1 MKGASML
8 ENLHVKN
15 LALIEEEDITFLDGL
30 HILSGETGAGKSII
44 LGALG
49 LALGGKVSKD
59 MLRDP
64 GKEALVEAVFRITR
78 DSQRKQLA
86 ELDIEPYD
94 DEVILSRKITE
105 SRSVA
110 KINGEMVPAIK
121 MKEVGD
127 IFLDIHGQ
135 NDHQSLL
142 HKKKHLEMLDEYAK
156 NEVGPLKE
164 RMQTA
169 YKTYAAK
176 QQEWKEA
183 NQLDGD
189 REREI
194 SFLEYEI
201 KEITEANLEI
211 GEDARFENQYR
222 RLSNSKRIME
232 ALSEALSEAYQQTSG
247 SDGASEQVGRA
258 VQRLHQILSYDEA
271 LEPMFESLNDID
283 SLLSDFNRDL
293 SQYMAEAEF
302 DEEMF
307 AQIDGRLNEI
317 NRLKDKYGATI
328 EDILAAKQEKE
339 DRLEKLMHHE
349 AYLAKLTQALN
360 DAKKEAEDAAF
371 ALSGMRKRY
380 AKELSGKVEEAL
392 MDLNFLDVHFSM
404 EFLQTDHIGADG
416 YDDAQFM
423 IRTNPGEPIRPLK
436 DIASGGEMSRIMLA
450 IKTVLAEH
458 DDIDTLIF
466 DEIDAG
472 ISGRTAQ
479 AVSEKLHLVAK
490 EHQVICITHLPQI
503 AAMADHHYLI
513 QKDVVGNETI
523 SSIEALSYHDSIKE
537 LARMLGG
544 TTITQTVLDN
554 AKEMK
559 DLAQGKKDV

>member
-232 ALSEALSEAYQQTSG
+232 ALSEAYQQTSG

-328 EDILAAKQEKE
+328 EDILATKQEKE

-392 MDLNFLDVHFSM
+392 MDLKFLDVHFSM

>member
-49 LALGGKVSKD
+49 LALGGKVLKD

-232 ALSEALSEAYQQTSG
+232 ALSEAYQQTSG

-293 SQYMAEAEF
+293 SQYMAETEF

-490 EHQVICITHLPQI
+490 EHQVLCITHLPQI

>member
-1 MKGASML
+1 ML

-110 KINGEMVPAIK
+110 KINGEMVPAIR

-232 ALSEALSEAYQQTSG
+232 ALSEAYQQTSG

-283 SLLSDFNRDL
+283 SLLADFNRDL

-380 AKELSGKVEEAL
+380 AKKLSGKVEEAL

>member
-211 GEDARFENQYR
+211 GEDACFENQYR
-222 RLSNSKRIME
+222 RLSNSKRIM
-232 ALSEALSEAYQQTSG
+232 EALSEAYQQTSG

-328 EDILAAKQEKE
+328 EDILATKQEKE

>member
-1 MKGASML
+1 ML

-49 LALGGKVSKD
+49 LALGGKVSKE
-59 MLRDP
+59 MLRD
-64 GKEALVEAVFRITR
+64 GDKEALVEAVFRVTR
-78 DSQRKQLA
+78 ESQRKQLA
-86 ELDIEPYD
+86 ALDVEPYD
-94 DEVILSRKITE
+94 DQIILSRKITE

-110 KINGEMVPAIK
+110 KINGEMVPAVK
-121 MKEVGD
+121 MKQVGD

-156 NEVGPLKE
+156 SEVQPLKE
-164 RMQTA
+164 RMHTA
-169 YKTYAAK
+169 YKKYAQK
-176 QQEWKEA
+176 QQEWQDA
-183 NQLDGD
+183 DRMDGD

-201 KEITEANLEI
+201 HEIADANLQV
-211 GEDARFENQYR
+211 GEDERFESQYR

-232 ALSEALSEAYQQTSG
+232 ALGEAQQMSAG
-247 SDGASEQVGRA
+247 ADGASDQIGRA
-258 VQRLHQILSYDEA
+258 IQRLHQVVVYDEA
-271 LEPMFESLNDID
+271 LSPMLDSLSDID

-293 SQYMAEAEF
+293 SQYMSEAEF
-302 DEEMF
+302 DEELF

-317 NRLKDKYGATI
+317 NRLKDKYGSTI
-328 EDILAAKQEKE
+328 EQILAAKEEKE
-339 DRLEKLMHHE
+339 ERLQKLQHYE
-349 AYLAKLTQALN
+349 AYLAKLSEECKQ
-360 DAKKEAEDAAF
+360 AKKEAEDAAF
-371 ALSGMRKRY
+371 ALSSMRQHY
-380 AKELSGKVEEAL
+380 AKELEDAL
-392 MDLNFLDVHFSM
+392 LDLNFLDVHFSM
-404 EFLQTDHIGADG
+404 EFLQAEKIGMDG

-513 QKDVVGNETI
+513 QKDVIGNETI

-559 DLAQGKKDV
+559 ELAQQKKDV

>member
-1 MKGASML
+1 ML

-232 ALSEALSEAYQQTSG
+232 ALSEAYQQTSG

-271 LEPMFESLNDID
+271 LEPMSESLNDID

-293 SQYMAEAEF
+293 SQYMAETEF

-554 AKEMK
+554 AKEMI

>member
-121 MKEVGD
+121 MKQVGD

-232 ALSEALSEAYQQTSG
+232 ALSEAYQQTSG

-293 SQYMAEAEF
+293 SQYMAETEF
-302 DEEMF
+302 DEERF

>member
-1 MKGASML
+1 ML

-121 MKEVGD
+121 MKQVGD

-232 ALSEALSEAYQQTSG
+232 ALSEAYQQTSG

-328 EDILAAKQEKE
+328 EDILATKQEKE

-392 MDLNFLDVHFSM
+392 MDLKFLDVHFSM

-436 DIASGGEMSRIMLA
+436 DVASGGEMSRIMLA

>member
-15 LALIEEEDITFLDGL
+15 LALIEEEDITFFDGL

-94 DEVILSRKITE
+94 DEIILSRKITE

-232 ALSEALSEAYQQTSG
+232 ALSEAYQQTSG

-328 EDILAAKQEKE
+328 EDILATKQEKE

-436 DIASGGEMSRIMLA
+436 DIASGGELSRIMLA

>member
-232 ALSEALSEAYQQTSG
+232 ALSEAYQQTSG

-360 DAKKEAEDAAF
+360 DAKKEAEEAAF

>member
-222 RLSNSKRIME
+222 RLSNSKRIM
-232 ALSEALSEAYQQTSG
+232 EALSEAYQQTSG

-479 AVSEKLHLVAK
+479 AVSEKLHLVTK

>member
-1 MKGASML
+1 ML

-164 RMQTA
+164 RVQTA

-232 ALSEALSEAYQQTSG
+232 ALSETYQQTSG

-328 EDILAAKQEKE
+328 EDILATKQEKE

-416 YDDAQFM
+416 YDDVQFM

>member
-121 MKEVGD
+121 MKQVGD

-232 ALSEALSEAYQQTSG
+232 ALSEAYQQTSG

-293 SQYMAEAEF
+293 SQYMAETEF

>member
-1 MKGASML
+1 ML

-232 ALSEALSEAYQQTSG
+232 ALSETYQQTSG

-293 SQYMAEAEF
+293 SQYMAETEF

>member
-1 MKGASML
+1 ML

-121 MKEVGD
+121 MKQVGD

-232 ALSEALSEAYQQTSG
+232 ALSEAYQQTSG

-293 SQYMAEAEF
+293 SQYMAETEF

>member
-1 MKGASML
+1 ML

-49 LALGGKVSKD
+49 LALGGKVSKE
-59 MLRDP
+59 MLRD
-64 GKEALVEAVFRITR
+64 GDKEALVEAVFRVTR
-78 DSQRKQLA
+78 ESQRKQLA
-86 ELDIEPYD
+86 ALDVEPYD
-94 DEVILSRKITE
+94 DQIILSRKITE

-110 KINGEMVPAIK
+110 KINGEMVPAVK
-121 MKEVGD
+121 MKQVGD

-156 NEVGPLKE
+156 SEVQPLKE
-164 RMQTA
+164 RMHTA
-169 YKTYAAK
+169 YKKYAQK
-176 QQEWKEA
+176 QQEWQDA
-183 NQLDGD
+183 DRMDGD

-194 SFLEYEI
+194 SFQEYEI
-201 KEITEANLEI
+201 HEIADANLQV
-211 GEDARFENQYR
+211 GEDERFESQYR

-232 ALSEALSEAYQQTSG
+232 ALGEAQQMSAG
-247 SDGASEQVGRA
+247 ADGASDQIGRA
-258 VQRLHQILSYDEA
+258 IQRLHQVVVYDEA
-271 LEPMFESLNDID
+271 LSPMLDSLSDID

-293 SQYMAEAEF
+293 SQYMSEAEF
-302 DEEMF
+302 DEELF

-317 NRLKDKYGATI
+317 NRLKDKYGSTI
-328 EDILAAKQEKE
+328 EQILAAKEEKE
-339 DRLEKLMHHE
+339 ERLQKLQHYE
-349 AYLAKLTQALN
+349 AYLAKLSEECKQ
-360 DAKKEAEDAAF
+360 AKKEAEDAAF
-371 ALSGMRKRY
+371 ALSSMRQHY
-380 AKELSGKVEEAL
+380 AKELSKKVEDAL
-392 MDLNFLDVHFSM
+392 LDLNFLDVHFSM
-404 EFLQTDHIGADG
+404 EFLQAEKIGMDG

-513 QKDVVGNETI
+513 QKDVIGNETI

-559 DLAQGKKDV
+559 ELAQQKKDV

>member
-1 MKGASML
+1 ML

-49 LALGGKVSKD
+49 LALGGKVSKE
-59 MLRDP
+59 MLRD
-64 GKEALVEAVFRITR
+64 GDKEALVEAVFRVTR
-78 DSQRKQLA
+78 ESQRKQLA
-86 ELDIEPYD
+86 ALDVEPYD
-94 DEVILSRKITE
+94 DQIILSRKITE

-110 KINGEMVPAIK
+110 KINGEMVPAVK
-121 MKEVGD
+121 MKQVGD

-156 NEVGPLKE
+156 SEVQPLKE
-164 RMQTA
+164 RMHTA
-169 YKTYAAK
+169 YKKYAQK
-176 QQEWKEA
+176 QQEWQDA
-183 NQLDGD
+183 DRMDGD

-201 KEITEANLEI
+201 HEIADANLQV
-211 GEDARFENQYR
+211 GEDERFESQYR

-232 ALSEALSEAYQQTSG
+232 ALGEAQQMSAG
-247 SDGASEQVGRA
+247 ADGASDQIGRA
-258 VQRLHQILSYDEA
+258 IQRLHQVVVYDEA
-271 LEPMFESLNDID
+271 LSPMLDSLSDID

-293 SQYMAEAEF
+293 SQYMSEAEF
-302 DEEMF
+302 DEELF

-317 NRLKDKYGATI
+317 NRLKDKYGSTI
-328 EDILAAKQEKE
+328 EQILAAKEEKE
-339 DRLEKLMHHE
+339 ERLQKLQHYE
-349 AYLAKLTQALN
+349 AYLAKLSEECKQ
-360 DAKKEAEDAAF
+360 AKKEAEDAAF
-371 ALSGMRKRY
+371 ALSSMRQHY
-380 AKELSGKVEEAL
+380 AKELSKKVEDAL
-392 MDLNFLDVHFSM
+392 LDLNFFDVHFSM
-404 EFLQTDHIGADG
+404 EFLQAEKIGMDG

-423 IRTNPGEPIRPLK
+423 IRTNPGEPVRPLK

-513 QKDVVGNETI
+513 QKDVIGNETI

-559 DLAQGKKDV
+559 ELAQQKKDV

>member
-1 MKGASML
+1 ML

-49 LALGGKVSKD
+49 LALGGKVSKE
-59 MLRDP
+59 MLRD
-64 GKEALVEAVFRITR
+64 GDKEALVEAVFRVTR
-78 DSQRKQLA
+78 ESQRKQLA
-86 ELDIEPYD
+86 ALDVEPYD
-94 DEVILSRKITE
+94 DQIILSRKITE

-110 KINGEMVPAIK
+110 KINGEMVPAVK
-121 MKEVGD
+121 MKQVGD

-156 NEVGPLKE
+156 SEVQPLKE
-164 RMQTA
+164 RMHTA
-169 YKTYAAK
+169 YKKYAQK
-176 QQEWKEA
+176 QQEWQDA
-183 NQLDGD
+183 DRMDDD

-201 KEITEANLEI
+201 HEIADANLQV
-211 GEDARFENQYR
+211 GEDERFESQYR

-232 ALSEALSEAYQQTSG
+232 ALGEAQQMSAG
-247 SDGASEQVGRA
+247 ADGASDQIGRA
-258 VQRLHQILSYDEA
+258 IQRLHQVVVYDEA
-271 LEPMFESLNDID
+271 LSPMLDSLSDID

-293 SQYMAEAEF
+293 SQYMSEAEF
-302 DEEMF
+302 DEELF

-317 NRLKDKYGATI
+317 NRLKDKYGSTI
-328 EDILAAKQEKE
+328 EQILAAKEEKE
-339 DRLEKLMHHE
+339 ERLQKLQHYE
-349 AYLAKLTQALN
+349 AYLAKLSEECKQ
-360 DAKKEAEDAAF
+360 AKKEAEDAAF
-371 ALSGMRKRY
+371 ALSSMRQHY
-380 AKELSGKVEEAL
+380 AKELSKKVEDTL
-392 MDLNFLDVHFSM
+392 LDLNFLDVHFSM
-404 EFLQTDHIGADG
+404 EFLQAEKIGMDG

-513 QKDVVGNETI
+513 QKDVIGNETI

-559 DLAQGKKDV
+559 ELAQQKKDV

>member
-1 MKGASML
+1 ML

-49 LALGGKVSKD
+49 LALGGKVSKE
-59 MLRDP
+59 MLRD
-64 GKEALVEAVFRITR
+64 GDKEALVEAVFRVTR
-78 DSQRKQLA
+78 ESQRKQLA
-86 ELDIEPYD
+86 ALDVEPYD
-94 DEVILSRKITE
+94 DQIILSRKITE

-110 KINGEMVPAIK
+110 KINGEMVPAVK
-121 MKEVGD
+121 MKQVGD

-156 NEVGPLKE
+156 SEVQPLKE
-164 RMQTA
+164 HMHTA
-169 YKTYAAK
+169 YKMYAQK
-176 QQEWKEA
+176 QQEWQDA
-183 NQLDGD
+183 DRMDGD

-201 KEITEANLEI
+201 HEIADANLQV
-211 GEDARFENQYR
+211 GEDERFESQYR

-232 ALSEALSEAYQQTSG
+232 ALGEAQQMSAG
-247 SDGASEQVGRA
+247 ADGASDQIGRA
-258 VQRLHQILSYDEA
+258 IQRLHQVVVYDEA
-271 LEPMFESLNDID
+271 LSPMLDSLSDID

-293 SQYMAEAEF
+293 SQYMSEAEF
-302 DEEMF
+302 DEELF

-317 NRLKDKYGATI
+317 NRLKDKYGSTI
-328 EDILAAKQEKE
+328 EQILAAKEEKE
-339 DRLEKLMHHE
+339 ERLQKLQHYE
-349 AYLAKLTQALN
+349 AYLAKLSEECKQ
-360 DAKKEAEDAAF
+360 AKKEAEDAAF
-371 ALSGMRKRY
+371 ALSSMRQHY
-380 AKELSGKVEEAL
+380 AKELSKKVEDAL
-392 MDLNFLDVHFSM
+392 LDLNFLDVHFSM
-404 EFLQTDHIGADG
+404 EFLQAEKIGMDG

-513 QKDVVGNETI
+513 QKDVIGNETI

-559 DLAQGKKDV
+559 ELAQQKKDV

>member
-1 MKGASML
+1 ML

-49 LALGGKVSKD
+49 LALGGKVSKE
-59 MLRDP
+59 MLRD
-64 GKEALVEAVFRITR
+64 GDKEALVEAVFRVTR
-78 DSQRKQLA
+78 ESQRKQLA
-86 ELDIEPYD
+86 ALDVEPYD
-94 DEVILSRKITE
+94 DQIILSRKITE

-110 KINGEMVPAIK
+110 KINGEMVPAVK
-121 MKEVGD
+121 MKQVGD

-156 NEVGPLKE
+156 SEVQPLKE
-164 RMQTA
+164 RMHTA
-169 YKTYAAK
+169 YKKYAQK
-176 QQEWKEA
+176 QQEWQDA
-183 NQLDGD
+183 DRMDGD

-201 KEITEANLEI
+201 HEIADANLQV
-211 GEDARFENQYR
+211 GEDERFESQYR
-222 RLSNSKRIME
+222 CLSNSKRIME
-232 ALSEALSEAYQQTSG
+232 ALGEAQQMSAG
-247 SDGASEQVGRA
+247 ADGASDQIGRA
-258 VQRLHQILSYDEA
+258 IQRLHQVVVYDEA
-271 LEPMFESLNDID
+271 LSPMLDSLSDID

-293 SQYMAEAEF
+293 SQYMSEAEF
-302 DEEMF
+302 DEELF

-317 NRLKDKYGATI
+317 NRLKDKYGSTI
-328 EDILAAKQEKE
+328 EQILAAKEEKE
-339 DRLEKLMHHE
+339 ERLQKLQHYE
-349 AYLAKLTQALN
+349 AYLAKLSEECKQT
-360 DAKKEAEDAAF
+360 KKEAEDAAF
-371 ALSGMRKRY
+371 ALSSMRQHY
-380 AKELSGKVEEAL
+380 AKELSKKVEDAL
-392 MDLNFLDVHFSM
+392 LDLNFLDVHFSM
-404 EFLQTDHIGADG
+404 EFLQAEKIGMDG

-513 QKDVVGNETI
+513 QKDVIGNETI

-559 DLAQGKKDV
+559 ELAQQKKDV

>member
-1 MKGASML
+1 ML

-211 GEDARFENQYR
+211 GEDACFENQYR
-222 RLSNSKRIME
+222 RLSNSKRIM
-232 ALSEALSEAYQQTSG
+232 EALSEAYQQTSG

>member
-121 MKEVGD
+121 MKQVGD

-232 ALSEALSEAYQQTSG
+232 ALSEAYQQTSG

-293 SQYMAEAEF
+293 SQYMAETEF

-349 AYLAKLTQALN
+349 VYLAKLTQALN

-423 IRTNPGEPIRPLK
+423 IRTNPGESIRPLK

>member
-1 MKGASML
+1 ML

-232 ALSEALSEAYQQTSG
+232 VLSEAYQQTSG

-293 SQYMAEAEF
+293 SQYMAETEF

>member
-1 MKGASML
+1 ML

-44 LGALG
+44 LGALC

-232 ALSEALSEAYQQTSG
+232 ALSEAYQQTSG

-328 EDILAAKQEKE
+328 EDILATKQEKE

>member
-164 RMQTA
+164 RMQIA

-222 RLSNSKRIME
+222 RLSNSKRIM
-232 ALSEALSEAYQQTSG
+232 EALSEAYQQTSG

>member
-64 GKEALVEAVFRITR
+64 GKEALIEAVFRITR

-222 RLSNSKRIME
+222 RLSNSKRIM
-232 ALSEALSEAYQQTSG
+232 EALSEAYQQTSG

>member
-110 KINGEMVPAIK
+110 KINGEMVPANK

-222 RLSNSKRIME
+222 RLSNSKRIM
-232 ALSEALSEAYQQTSG
+232 EALSEAYQQTSG

>member
-1 MKGASML
+1 ML

-49 LALGGKVSKD
+49 LALGGKVSKE
-59 MLRDP
+59 MLRD
-64 GKEALVEAVFRITR
+64 GDKEALVEAVFRVTR
-78 DSQRKQLA
+78 ESQRKQLA
-86 ELDIEPYD
+86 ALDVEPYD
-94 DEVILSRKITE
+94 DQIILSRKITE

-110 KINGEMVPAIK
+110 KINGEMVPAVK
-121 MKEVGD
+121 MKQVGD

-156 NEVGPLKE
+156 SEVQPLKE
-164 RMQTA
+164 RMHTA
-169 YKTYAAK
+169 YKKYAQK
-176 QQEWKEA
+176 QQEWQDA
-183 NQLDGD
+183 DRMDGD

-201 KEITEANLEI
+201 HEIADANLQV
-211 GEDARFENQYR
+211 GEDERFESQYR

-232 ALSEALSEAYQQTSG
+232 ALGEAQQMSAG
-247 SDGASEQVGRA
+247 ADGASDQIGRA
-258 VQRLHQILSYDEA
+258 IQRLHQVVVYDEA
-271 LEPMFESLNDID
+271 LSPMLDSLSDID

-293 SQYMAEAEF
+293 SQYMSEAEF
-302 DEEMF
+302 DEELF

-317 NRLKDKYGATI
+317 NRLKDKYGSTI
-328 EDILAAKQEKE
+328 EQILAAKEEKE
-339 DRLEKLMHHE
+339 ERLQKLQHYE
-349 AYLAKLTQALN
+349 AYLAKLSEECKQ
-360 DAKKEAEDAAF
+360 AKKEAEDAAF
-371 ALSGMRKRY
+371 DLSSMRQHY
-380 AKELSGKVEEAL
+380 AKELSKKVEDAL
-392 MDLNFLDVHFSM
+392 LDLNFLDVHFSM
-404 EFLQTDHIGADG
+404 EFLQAEKIGMDG

-513 QKDVVGNETI
+513 QKEVIGNETI

-559 DLAQGKKDV
+559 ELAQQKKDV

>member
-121 MKEVGD
+121 MKQVGD

-183 NQLDGD
+183 NQLDGN

-222 RLSNSKRIME
+222 RLSNSKRIM
-232 ALSEALSEAYQQTSG
+232 EALSEAYQQTSG

-328 EDILAAKQEKE
+328 EDILATKQEKE

>member
-1 MKGASML
+1 ML

-49 LALGGKVSKD
+49 LALGGKVSKE
-59 MLRDP
+59 MLRD
-64 GKEALVEAVFRITR
+64 GDKEALVEAVFRVTR
-78 DSQRKQLA
+78 ESQRKQLA
-86 ELDIEPYD
+86 ALDVEPYD
-94 DEVILSRKITE
+94 DQIILSRKITE

-110 KINGEMVPAIK
+110 KINGEMVPAVK
-121 MKEVGD
+121 MKQVGD

-156 NEVGPLKE
+156 SEVQPLKE
-164 RMQTA
+164 RMHTA
-169 YKTYAAK
+169 YKKYAQK
-176 QQEWKEA
+176 QQEWQDA
-183 NQLDGD
+183 DRMDGD

-201 KEITEANLEI
+201 HEIADANLQV
-211 GEDARFENQYR
+211 GEDERFESQYR

-232 ALSEALSEAYQQTSG
+232 ALGEAQQMSAG
-247 SDGASEQVGRA
+247 ADGASDQIGRA
-258 VQRLHQILSYDEA
+258 IQRLHQVVVYDEA
-271 LEPMFESLNDID
+271 LSPMLDSLSDID

-293 SQYMAEAEF
+293 SQYMSEAEF
-302 DEEMF
+302 DEELF

-317 NRLKDKYGATI
+317 NRLKDKYGSTI
-328 EDILAAKQEKE
+328 EQILAAKEEKE
-339 DRLEKLMHHE
+339 ERLQKLQHYE
-349 AYLAKLTQALN
+349 AYLAKLSEECKQ
-360 DAKKEAEDAAF
+360 AKKEAEDAAF
-371 ALSGMRKRY
+371 ALSSMRQHY
-380 AKELSGKVEEAL
+380 AKELSKKVEDAL
-392 MDLNFLDVHFSM
+392 LDLNFLDVHFSM
-404 EFLQTDHIGADG
+404 EFLQAEKIGMDG

-544 TTITQTVLDN
+544 TAITQTVLDN

-559 DLAQGKKDV
+559 ELAQQKKDV

>member
-1 MKGASML
+1 ML

-49 LALGGKVSKD
+49 LALGGKVLKE
-59 MLRDP
+59 MLRD
-64 GKEALVEAVFRITR
+64 GDKEALVEAVFRVTR
-78 DSQRKQLA
+78 ESQRKQLA
-86 ELDIEPYD
+86 ALDVEPYD
-94 DEVILSRKITE
+94 DQIILSRKITE

-110 KINGEMVPAIK
+110 KINGEMVPAVK
-121 MKEVGD
+121 MKQVGD

-156 NEVGPLKE
+156 SEVQPLKE
-164 RMQTA
+164 RMHTA
-169 YKTYAAK
+169 YKKYAQK
-176 QQEWKEA
+176 QQEWQDA
-183 NQLDGD
+183 DRMDGD

-201 KEITEANLEI
+201 HEIADANLQV
-211 GEDARFENQYR
+211 GEDERFESQYR

-232 ALSEALSEAYQQTSG
+232 ALGEAQQMSAG
-247 SDGASEQVGRA
+247 ADGASDQIGRA
-258 VQRLHQILSYDEA
+258 IQRLHQVVVYDEA
-271 LEPMFESLNDID
+271 LSPMLDSLSDID

-293 SQYMAEAEF
+293 SQYMSEAEF
-302 DEEMF
+302 DEELF

-317 NRLKDKYGATI
+317 NRLKDKYGSTI
-328 EDILAAKQEKE
+328 EQILAAKEEKE
-339 DRLEKLMHHE
+339 ERLQKLQHYE
-349 AYLAKLTQALN
+349 AYLAKLSEECKQ
-360 DAKKEAEDAAF
+360 AKKEAEDAAF
-371 ALSGMRKRY
+371 ALSSMRQHY
-380 AKELSGKVEEAL
+380 AKELSKKVEDAL
-392 MDLNFLDVHFSM
+392 LDLNFLDVHFSM
-404 EFLQTDHIGADG
+404 EFLQAEKIGMDG

-490 EHQVICITHLPQI
+490 KHQVICITHLPQI

-513 QKDVVGNETI
+513 QKDVIGNETI

-559 DLAQGKKDV
+559 ELAQQKKDV

>member
-1 MKGASML
+1 ML

-49 LALGGKVSKD
+49 LALGGKVSKE
-59 MLRDP
+59 MLRD
-64 GKEALVEAVFRITR
+64 GDKEALVEAVFRVTR
-78 DSQRKQLA
+78 ESQRKQLA
-86 ELDIEPYD
+86 ALDVEPYD
-94 DEVILSRKITE
+94 DQIILSRKITE

-110 KINGEMVPAIK
+110 KINGEMVPAVK
-121 MKEVGD
+121 MKQVGD

-156 NEVGPLKE
+156 SEVQPLKE
-164 RMQTA
+164 RMHTA
-169 YKTYAAK
+169 YKMYAQK
-176 QQEWKEA
+176 QQEWQDA
-183 NQLDGD
+183 DRMDGD

-201 KEITEANLEI
+201 HEIADANLQV
-211 GEDARFENQYR
+211 GEDERFESQYR

-232 ALSEALSEAYQQTSG
+232 ALGEAQQMSAG
-247 SDGASEQVGRA
+247 ADGASDQIGRA
-258 VQRLHQILSYDEA
+258 IQRLHQVVVYDEA
-271 LEPMFESLNDID
+271 LLPMLDSLSDID

-293 SQYMAEAEF
+293 SQYMSEAEF
-302 DEEMF
+302 DEELF

-317 NRLKDKYGATI
+317 NRLKDKYGSTI
-328 EDILAAKQEKE
+328 EQILAAKEEKE
-339 DRLEKLMHHE
+339 ERLQKLQHYE
-349 AYLAKLTQALN
+349 AYLAKLSEECKQ
-360 DAKKEAEDAAF
+360 AKKEAEDAAF
-371 ALSGMRKRY
+371 ALSSMRQHY
-380 AKELSGKVEEAL
+380 AKELSKKVEDAL
-392 MDLNFLDVHFSM
+392 LDLNFLDVHFSM
-404 EFLQTDHIGADG
+404 EFLQAEKIGMDG

-513 QKDVVGNETI
+513 QKDVIGNETI

-559 DLAQGKKDV
+559 ELAQQKKDV

>member
-94 DEVILSRKITE
+94 DEIILSRKITE

-201 KEITEANLEI
+201 KEITEAKLEI

-222 RLSNSKRIME
+222 RLSNSKRIM
-232 ALSEALSEAYQQTSG
+232 EALSEAYQQTSG

>member
-1 MKGASML
+1 ML

-201 KEITEANLEI
+201 KEITEANWEI

-222 RLSNSKRIME
+222 RLSNSKRIM
-232 ALSEALSEAYQQTSG
+232 EALSEAYQQTSG

-328 EDILAAKQEKE
+328 EDILATKQEKE

>member
-1 MKGASML
+1 MKGACML

-78 DSQRKQLA
+78 DSQRKQLT

-232 ALSEALSEAYQQTSG
+232 ALSEAYQQTSG

-328 EDILAAKQEKE
+328 EDILATKQEKE

>member
-1 MKGASML
+1 ML

-49 LALGGKVSKD
+49 LALGGKVSKE
-59 MLRDP
+59 MLRD
-64 GKEALVEAVFRITR
+64 GDKEALVEAVFRVTR
-78 DSQRKQLA
+78 ESQRKQLA
-86 ELDIEPYD
+86 ALDVEPYD
-94 DEVILSRKITE
+94 DQIILSRKITE

-110 KINGEMVPAIK
+110 KINGEMVPAVK
-121 MKEVGD
+121 MKQVGD

-156 NEVGPLKE
+156 SEVQPLKE
-164 RMQTA
+164 RMHTA
-169 YKTYAAK
+169 YKKYAQK
-176 QQEWKEA
+176 QQEWQDADRME
-183 NQLDGD
+183 GD

-201 KEITEANLEI
+201 HEIADANLQV
-211 GEDARFENQYR
+211 GEDERFESQYR

-232 ALSEALSEAYQQTSG
+232 ALGEAQQMSAG
-247 SDGASEQVGRA
+247 ADGASDQIGRA
-258 VQRLHQILSYDEA
+258 IQRLHQVVVYDEA
-271 LEPMFESLNDID
+271 LSPMLDSLSDID

-293 SQYMAEAEF
+293 SQYMSEAEF
-302 DEEMF
+302 DEELF

-317 NRLKDKYGATI
+317 NRLKDKYGSTI
-328 EDILAAKQEKE
+328 EQILAAKEEKE
-339 DRLEKLMHHE
+339 ERLQKLQHYE
-349 AYLAKLTQALN
+349 AYLAKLSEECKQ
-360 DAKKEAEDAAF
+360 AKKEAEDAAF
-371 ALSGMRKRY
+371 ALSSMRQHY
-380 AKELSGKVEEAL
+380 AKELSKKVEDAL
-392 MDLNFLDVHFSM
+392 LDLNFLDVHFSM
-404 EFLQTDHIGADG
+404 EFLQAEKIGMDG

-490 EHQVICITHLPQI
+490 KHQVICITHLPQI

-513 QKDVVGNETI
+513 QKDVIGNETI

-559 DLAQGKKDV
+559 ELAQQKKDV

>member
-121 MKEVGD
+121 MKQVGD

-169 YKTYAAK
+169 CKTYAAK

-232 ALSEALSEAYQQTSG
+232 ALSEAYQQTSG

-293 SQYMAEAEF
+293 SQYMAETEF

-349 AYLAKLTQALN
+349 VYLAKLTQALN

>member
-1 MKGASML
+1 ML

-44 LGALG
+44 LGVLG

-232 ALSEALSEAYQQTSG
+232 ALSEAYQQTSG

-328 EDILAAKQEKE
+328 EDILATKQEKE